1 MCTANRAQ
9 HVPLCLSLVLLAS
22 LCLLNACAGGPTS
35 PTHTATSTSTPLP
48 ASPVPTFALPA
59 VGVAAIIP
67 VGSAP
72 EITVESG
79 SAKQLTF
86 IGSDTRSISTNL
98 YALPYK
104 KDGNRV
110 YITFSQPLSQALEI
124 HIPRA
129 ATLTVTLTEGNV
141 TVDALQGPL
150 NITLTS
156 GTIHLKNFTPR
167 GKDTIQTGSGL
178 IDVTFAKDAA
188 CNLKAQTN
196 FGTIVSGYAT
206 ISMQRDGEKAQAAGI
221 IKNGSGASVNL
232 IVGAGTITLGP
243 A

>member
-1 MCTANRAQ
+1 MCTANRAH
-9 HVPLCLSLVLLAS
+9 HVPLCLSLILLAS
-22 LCLLNACAGGPTS
+22 LCLLSACAGGPAA
-35 PTHTATSTSTPLP
+35 PAHTARPTSTPLP

-59 VGVAAIIP
+59 VGVAATIP
-67 VGSAP
+67 VGPAP

-86 IGSDTRSISTNL
+86 IGSDTQSISTNL

-104 KDGNRV
+104 LDGNRV

-141 TVDALQGPL
+141 TVDTIQGPV

-156 GTIHLKNFTPR
+156 GTIQLKNFTPR
-167 GKDTIQTGSGL
+167 GKETIQTESGL
-178 IDVTFAKDAA
+178 IDVTFAPNAA
-188 CNLKAQTN
+188 CKLKAQTN
-196 FGTIVSGYAT
+196 FGTIVSSYAT
-206 ISMQRDGEKAQAAGI
+206 INMQRDGEKAQAAGI
-221 IKNGSGASVNL
+221 IKNGAGASVNL
-232 IVGAGTITLGP
+232 IVGTGTITLGP